1 MRIVIDMQGAQ
12 TESRYRG
19 IGRYTMEFAKAVV
32 QNRGSH
38 EVFIAL
44 SGLFPASIEP
54 IREAFRDILPE
65 ENFLIWHA
73 PGPVQELYPQNKT
86 RREAALWIREAFF
99 ASLQADIVHITSL
112 FEGYADDALASFGHF
127 KTKGITSVTI
137 YDLIPLIE
145 SKLYLDINPSYK
157 QHYMRQVNWIK
168 AADCLLAISE
178 SSKLE
183 GEQHLGLDPNIVTN
197 IAAAVDSSFRPVSIT
212 LQEKV
217 DLLGRFGVF
226 KPFVLYTGGTD
237 ERKNLKNLIRAWSR
251 LPAEIQASHQLL
263 FAGKISELDLLHL
276 KQTATEC
283 GLEPWQLCFSGYV
296 TDEDLIKLY
305 NLCKLFVFPSWHEGF
320 GLPAL
325 EAMACGSPAIGSN
338 TTSVPEV
345 IGLDEAMF
353 DPRDVDA
360 IRDKMASALSDED
373 FLNRL
378 IEHSRLQVKKFS
390 WTSTALRAIAAW
402 ETFVKTSRLETATW
416 KDIHDE
422 HQTLY
427 RQLLRDI
434 ALKVNT
440 GVTEQDMQSIS
451 AAIARNEETVLPIL
465 RRRVLPAKQS
475 WRIEG
480 PFDSSYSLALV
491 NREVARA
498 LQGLSQEVA
507 LHSTEGPGDF
517 APDPAFLKANP
528 DLAGMVE
535 RSHEVT
541 PLDADIV
548 SRNLYPPRVADMT
561 GRQNYLHAYGWEESG
576 FPFEWISDFNLSL
589 QGMTV
594 MSKHVR
600 KILIDNGLS
609 VPVEVSS
616 LGVDHWER
624 VQPDHDYVLQAK
636 SFRFLH
642 VSSCFPRK
650 GADVML
656 HAYGKA
662 FRARDDVTLV
672 IKTFKNPHNEIHLW
686 LQQAR
691 QDDVDFPDVQIIEE
705 DLTDAQ
711 LKSLYGQCQALVAPS
726 RAEGFGLP
734 MAEAMLSGLVVI
746 TTGWSGQVDFCTQDT
761 AWLID
766 YTFAQAKSH
775 FGLFSSVWAEPDEPH
790 LTQLMRQVYETPEPA
805 RRMRAEGGRRLLL
818 EQFTW
823 SQAAN
828 KMAQS
833 AATWSAS
840 KKRTQPNIGW
850 ITTWNTK
857 CGIATYSEHLIR
869 QMPETVQVLAAHA
882 DALQSPDDDHVT
894 RCWDQGGQDTLESLA
909 EAVEQHHLNVLVV
922 QFNYGFFHFEHF
934 ARFVNQQIDAG
945 RKIIVVLH
953 ATTDPA
959 HATDKKLSQLVP
971 ILGRCHRL
979 LVHAIPDLNR
989 LKSYGLVDNVTLFP
1003 HGILDHDA
1011 NHPSGFARGRT
1022 FTIATFGFF
1031 LPHKG
1036 LIETI
1041 RAMPLLRTKGLDARL
1056 IMLNAEYPVS
1066 ESTIL
1071 VDQAKQVISQ
1081 LGLEQ
1086 SVTLC
1091 TEFMADE
1098 EILGRLVDADLIV
1111 FPYQDTGE
1119 SASGAV
1125 RYGIAS
1131 GRPVATSPQAIFND
1145 IASLAFT
1152 LPAATSE
1159 GIAQGIHEIAS
1170 HIRSQSELFNEK
1182 MRAAERWRSEHR
1194 YSRLAERLYGLCQSL
1209 LY

>member
-19 IGRYTMEFAKAVV
+19 IGRYTMEFAKAVA

-65 ENFLIWHA
+65 ENFLIWYA

-157 QHYMRQVNWIK
+157 QHYMRQVSWIK

-178 SSKLE
+178 SSKRE

-217 DLLGRFGVF
+217 DLLGSFGVF

-305 NLCKLFVFPSWHEGF
+305 NLCRLFVFPSWHEGF

-325 EAMACGSPAIGSN
+325 EAMACGAPVIGSN

-360 IRDKMASALSDED
+360 IRDKMASALSDEG

-402 ETFVKTSRLETATW
+402 ETFVETSRQETASW
-416 KDIHDE
+416 KVIHDD

-427 RQLLRDI
+427 RQLLRDV

-440 GVTEQDMQSIS
+440 GVSEQDMQSIS
-451 AAIARNEETVLPIL
+451 AAIARNEETVLPML

-491 NREVARA
+491 NREIARA
-498 LQGLSQEVA
+498 LQGLSHEVA

-517 APDPAFLKANP
+517 APDPAFLKAHP

-624 VQPDHDYVLQAK
+624 VQPDYGYVLQAK
-636 SFRFLH
+636 PFRFLH

-656 HAYGKA
+656 RAYGKA

-711 LKSLYGQCQALVAPS
+711 LKSLYGQCHVLVAPS

-790 LTQLMRQVYETPEPA
+790 LTQLMRQVYETPEQA
-805 RRMRAEGGRRLLL
+805 RKMRADAGRRLLL

-823 SQAAN
+823 AQAAN
-828 KMAQS
+828 RMVQS

-840 KKRTQPNIGW
+840 TKHIQPNIGW
-850 ITTWNTK
+850 VSTWNTR
-857 CGIATYSEHLIR
+857 CGIAMYSDYLLK
-869 QMPETVQVLAAHA
+869 QMPDEPHVFSSRAESLESQ
-882 DALQSPDDDHVT
+882 DGDHVT
-894 RCWDQGGQDTLESLA
+894 RCWDQHGFDTLESLT
-909 EAVEQHHLNVLVV
+909 EAIERKNINVLVV

-934 ARFVNQQIDAG
+934 SRFLHQQINAG
-945 RKIIVVLH
+945 RKIIVDLH
-953 ATTDPA
+953 ATIDPA
-959 HATDKKLSQLVP
+959 HATDKRLSYLVP
-971 ILGRCHRL
+971 ALSSCHRL
-979 LVHAIPDLNR
+979 LVHSVNDLNR
-989 LKSYGLVDNVTLFP
+989 LKAYGLLDNVTLFP
-1003 HGILDHDA
+1003 LGILDYEPKLVPDSSH
-1011 NHPSGFARGRT
+1011 SGA

-1041 RAMPLLRTKGLDARL
+1041 RAMPLLREMGLNAQL
-1056 IMLNAEYPVS
+1056 IMLNAEYPAH

-1071 VDQAKQVISQ
+1071 VDQAKQEIIQ

-1086 SVTLC
+1086 SVSLY
-1091 TEFMADE
+1091 TEFIADE
-1098 EILGRLVDADLIV
+1098 EILERLSMADLV
-1111 FPYQDTGE
+1111 VYPYQDTGE
-1119 SASGAV
+1119 SSSAAV
-1125 RYGIAS
+1125 RHGIAS
-1131 GRPVATSPQAIFND
+1131 SRPIATTSQAIFED

-1152 LPAATSE
+1152 LPAATPE
-1159 GIAQGIHEIAS
+1159 GIAQGIYDVADL
-1170 HIRSQSELFNEK
+1170 IRHQSEHAKEK
-1182 MRAAERWRSEHR
+1182 TRAADRWRSEHR
-1194 YSRLAERLYGLCQSL
+1194 YSRLAERLYGMCRSL

>member
-86 RREAALWIREAFF
+86 RREVAQWIREAFF

-178 SSKLE
+178 SSKRE

-197 IAAAVDSSFRPVSIT
+197 IAAAVDASFRPVSIT

-251 LPAEIQASHQLL
+251 LPADIQASHQLL

-276 KQTATEC
+276 KQTANEC

-360 IRDKMASALSDED
+360 IRDKMALALSDEE
-373 FLNRL
+373 FLNLL

-390 WTSTALRAIAAW
+390 WTSTALRAISAW
-402 ETFVKTSRLETATW
+402 ETFVKTSRHETDSW
-416 KDIHDE
+416 KHIHDE
-422 HQTLY
+422 HQALY

-440 GVTEQDMQSIS
+440 GVSEQDMQSIS

-465 RRRVLPAKQS
+465 RSRVLPAKQS

-491 NREVARA
+491 NREIARA
-498 LQGLSQEVA
+498 LQGLSHEVA

-517 APDPAFLKANP
+517 TPDPAFLKANP

-535 RSHEVT
+535 RSHEVS

-600 KILIDNGLS
+600 KILIDNGLC

-624 VQPDHDYVLQAK
+624 VQPDHGYVLQAK

-656 HAYGKA
+656 RAYGKA
-662 FRARDDVTLV
+662 FRARDNVTLV

-691 QDDVDFPDVQIIEE
+691 QDDADFPDVQIIEG

-746 TTGWSGQVDFCTQDT
+746 TTGWSGQIDFCTQDT

-805 RRMRAEGGRRLLL
+805 RRMRAEAGRRLLL

-840 KKRTQPNIGW
+840 RKRTQPNIGW

-869 QMPETVQVLAAHA
+869 QMPETVHVLAARA

-1011 NHPSGFARGRT
+1011 KHPSGFSRGRT

-1071 VDQAKQVISQ
+1071 VDQAKQVITQ

-1086 SVTLC
+1086 SVTLR

-1098 EILGRLVDADLIV
+1098 AILARLAEADLIV

-1131 GRPVATSPQAIFND
+1131 GRPVATSPQAIFDD

-1152 LPAATSE
+1152 LPAATPE
-1159 GIAQGIHEIAS
+1159 GIAQGIQEIA
-1170 HIRSQSELFNEK
+1170 HHVRSQSEFSNDK

-1194 YSRLAERLYGLCQSL
+1194 YSRLAERLYGMCQSL